1 MLHLV
6 PGEELG
12 LGFEAGH
19 VALVWVDYLSK
30 VLGVDWHFKTEV
42 AGEHLMDIYDFF
54 AGYSCSLTL
63 PKSIEAVL
71 QLDYSGRVDREIRVA
86 LDLILASLD
95 EV

>member
-1 MLHLV
+1 LHLV

-12 LGFEAGH
+12 LRLEASH
-19 VALVWVDYLSK
+19 VALVWVDDLGK

-42 AGEHLMDIYDFF
+42 ASEHLMDFDDFF
-54 AGYSCSLTL
+54 TGHSCSLTL

-71 QLDYSGRVDREIRVA
+71 QLDYSGRVDREIGVA
-86 LDLILASLD
+86 LDLVFASLN